1 MKKTYLDEVVK
12 PDMIKLLT
20 KKEHVQKQI
29 ELFQD
34 FTHNYKIELKEI
46 DNKIEQLDYI
56 IKTVENNPATW

>member
-12 PDMIKLLT
+12 PDMIKLLN

-56 IKTVENNPATW
+56 IKTVENNPTTW